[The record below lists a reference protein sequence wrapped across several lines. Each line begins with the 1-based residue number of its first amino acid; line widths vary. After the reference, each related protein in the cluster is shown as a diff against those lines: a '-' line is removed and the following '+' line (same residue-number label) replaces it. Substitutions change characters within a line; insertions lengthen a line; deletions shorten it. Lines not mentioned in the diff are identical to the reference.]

1 MTSRASSQCDRRGI
15 RTEDFGDLRNKDRAE
30 EGSSEMRGQKRA
42 AAYLR
47 ATPPLLRAR
56 GRPNVLL
63 TIRHAGR
70 GGMAAL
76 SARDAIAGA
85 FVLE

>member
-1 MTSRASSQCDRRGI
+1 
-15 RTEDFGDLRNKDRAE
+15 
-30 EGSSEMRGQKRA
+30 MRGQKRA

-76 SARDAIAGA
+76 GARDGIAGA